1 MALKGDRFEG
11 IHDIK
16 HFMNEVAERGGVA
29 SVSTAGSG
37 SALDQSANLVTYK
50 ASGSG
55 AKPVGILL
63 NDMVNKDQ
71 TRTHINYQK
80 NEIQKGGKVTLL
92 KQGWVVTNYI
102 HPQVTPAGGETAYVG
117 ASGYITNLSTAGGA
131 IASGAAEASRVLAIG
146 EFETGKDEDGYAT
159 VFVNLPQRI

>member
-11 IHDIK
+11 THDIK
-16 HFMNEVAERGGVA
+16 HFMNEVAERGGIA

-63 NDMVNKDQ
+63 TDMVNKDQ

-80 NEIQKGGKVTLL
+80 NETQKGGKVPLL
-92 KQGWVVTNYI
+92 KYGFVVTNMI
-102 HPQVTPAGGETAYVG
+102 HPQVTPAGGDAAYVG
-117 ASGYITNLSTAGGA
+117 ASGLITNTAAAGGPVT
-131 IASGAAEASRVLAIG
+131 GAESTRVLPIG

-159 VFVNLPQRI
+159 VFVNLPQRV